1 MSARV
6 REVVSVAAGMDT
18 RAYRSSRSKASSI
31 VLMRE
36 RCALSCS
43 YRSTCGP
50 EIAGRNAQR
59 RPLTSP
65 SRPGFIMWSMY
76 RWRSQISGRI
86 SVTSTPAEYTRMTEL
101 SDTTMAMAPVELEI
115 DAAALCRLP
124 GPRGRAELP
133 TGAVNGLCE
142 PFDRPTDRCQ
152 LGPPPAHQLTL
163 QPVFLR
169 LGSGPGGHGPGPG
182 RAPRCPCLRSR
193 VANVSPAATG
203 ALGACQRRPRPPG
216 SGAPPRGVRGHP
228 RHHSQLRPVRSI
240 SPLATIP
247 PPVGL
252 RPAVDRPRRGWGDN
266 DVGGDR
272 HQPALRFPT
281 ADRDRVGWMFRSRE
295 NEASRL
301 RGIYRPDDWTLL
313 MTGTAAAPGDADPG
327 EGGAAFRMPRD

>member
-1 MSARV
+1 
-6 REVVSVAAGMDT
+6 
-18 RAYRSSRSKASSI
+18 
-31 VLMRE
+31 
-36 RCALSCS
+36 
-43 YRSTCGP
+43 
-50 EIAGRNAQR
+50 
-59 RPLTSP
+59 
-65 SRPGFIMWSMY
+65 
-76 RWRSQISGRI
+76 
-86 SVTSTPAEYTRMTEL
+86 MTEF
-101 SDTTMAMAPVELEI
+101 SDITTMAMAPVELEI

-182 RAPRCPCLRSR
+182 RAPRCP
-193 VANVSPAATG
+193 VYAHASPTSA
-203 ALGACQRRPRPPG
+203 RRPRERWARANVVLVHPEAALLPVAF
-216 SGAPPRGVRGHP
+216 GAIHVT
-228 RHHSQLRPVRSI
+228 SQLRPVRSI

-272 HQPALRFPT
+272 HQPAAALSDHGQRQGRL
-281 ADRDRVGWMFRSRE
+281 DVQESRE
-295 NEASRL
+295 
-301 RGIYRPDDWTLL
+301 
-313 MTGTAAAPGDADPG
+313 
-327 EGGAAFRMPRD
+327 